1 MSKSGII
8 EALVPRSLVICKDNI
23 FYEVNFEGFT
33 SVEIIWENGLV
44 SSVLPLKNNNSKP
57 KKIVFPRFVE
67 THSHFDKSFSWFN
80 YPNLKSNYENA
91 LSVNLEEHI
100 TRSSKKVTY
109 RAEKSLNLAIKNG
122 YRAIRTHIDTYNL
135 QDQNIWSELIK
146 LREKYLSL
154 LSIQFVALAPIEF
167 WSSEDGENLAKNL
180 KKSGDLIGGVVVPPF
195 NQAKIKNLLSNMILL
210 ASKYNLEI
218 DLHIDESSQFPGA
231 GIKLLL
237 NIIKKLKCKVSV
249 TCSHLSS
256 ISLLENKDLEILS
269 EEMAENNI
277 KVIAL
282 PLTNFWLLNNN
293 ANITPIMRPV
303 APIKQLQNSF
313 VDVSIGSDNV
323 QDPWYPF
330 GNFDPFY
337 LMSLAIPMLQI
348 NPWDRLSISALLTA
362 PSRLLNLNWDGIIK
376 KGCPADFVIVEGTS
390 WADVISGNIKKE
402 VLIKGETYRK

>member
-23 FYEVNFEGFT
+23 FYEVNFEGFI
-33 SVEIIWENGLV
+33 SVEIIWENGIV
-44 SSVLPLKNNNSKP
+44 SSILPLKKNNSKP

-135 QDQNIWSELIK
+135 QDQNTWSELIK

-237 NIIKKLKCKVSV
+237 NTIKKLKCKVSV

-256 ISLLENKDLEILS
+256 ISLLENKDLEMLS
-269 EEMAENNI
+269 EEIAENNI

>member
-8 EALVPRSLVICKDNI
+8 EALVPRSLVICRDNI
-23 FYEVNFEGFT
+23 FYEVNFEGFI
-33 SVEIIWENGLV
+33 SVEIIWENGIV
-44 SSVLPLKNNNSKP
+44 SSILPLKKNNSKP

-135 QDQNIWSELIK
+135 QDQNTWSELIK

-237 NIIKKLKCKVSV
+237 NTIKKLKCKVSV

-269 EEMAENNI
+269 EEIAENNI

-303 APIKQLQNSF
+303 APIKQLQNAF

>member
-23 FYEVNFEGFT
+23 FYEVNFEGFI
-33 SVEIIWENGLV
+33 SVEIIWENGIV
-44 SSVLPLKNNNSKP
+44 SSILPLKKNNSKP

-135 QDQNIWSELIK
+135 QDQNTWSELIK

-167 WSSEDGENLAKNL
+167 WSSEEGENLAKNL

-237 NIIKKLKCKVSV
+237 NTIKKLKCKVSV

-256 ISLLENKDLEILS
+256 ISLLENKDLETLS
-269 EEMAENNI
+269 EEIAENNI

-303 APIKQLQNSF
+303 APIKQLQNAF